1 MISRFEE
8 NFGECVGLD
17 HKVLPFLVRHSAWQ
31 LTHYQLKADGKTLGT
46 VWGRAEFA
54 EVVHFRDPQKAADMP
69 KLDDR
74 WSPGL

>member
-1 MISRFEE
+1 M
-8 NFGECVGLD
+8 GLD
-17 HKVLPFLVRHSAWQ
+17 RKVLPFSVRHSAWQ
-31 LTHYQLKADGKTLGT
+31 LTHYQVKSDGKTPYERFLVT

-54 EVVHFRDPQKAADMP
+54 EVVHFRDHLKASDMP